1 MKDVKETNAQERL
14 TSPNFPRREFAPSP
28 SSAAHPQGRTKILR
42 WLKEGRLQGDYAV
55 LCSLSPYDD
64 TFDLTLVP
72 KGASLVVPSSY
83 PAPTGGFGKKLDQ
96 ATVNQIII
104 ADPAVSGGNF
114 DLLLAQ

>member
-28 SSAAHPQGRTKILR
+28 SSAAHPHGQTKILR
-42 WLKEGRLQGDYAV
+42 WLKDGRLQCDYAV
-55 LCSLSPYDD
+55 LCSLSPYDA

-72 KGASLVVPSSY
+72 KGASLVVPSSN
-83 PAPTGGFGKKLDQ
+83 PSPTGGFGKKLDQ
-96 ATVNQIII
+96 ATLNRITI
-104 ADPAVSGGNF
+104 ADPTVSGGKF